1 MTRFKWWVAIAA
13 ISLFAFAWP
22 THAQTSAQGQK
33 VLQMTGGRGGGI
45 NYADS
50 VFYLQ
55 SMSPTGGASVAEQ
68 YPVTTYSMIAPAFL
82 SSQFLHC
89 SGVLNEVR
97 LTLADGSTAV
107 VKDSSS
113 VEDTQGY
120 NRLGLLV
127 YPTFDDSTGAVLLA
141 YSVRVHQ
148 SGSHDSLS
156 TYSVPKL
163 RTLTAPSD
171 TIGSFLDRTESAAVN
186 DSSGAFP
193 QERYLVLSHM
203 NGPRGIF
210 IPLTDRDG
218 ANLGGAKIS
227 VTWRHIRSYYAVSLG
242 GMLRGHEVRCRVRAD
257 LVGRRD

>member
-1 MTRFKWWVAIAA
+1 MKIKAILVAIIATL
-13 ISLFAFAWP
+13 SFSSAFAGSGDIVSLPDGTYWNIV
-22 THAQTSAQGQK
+22 SGQK
-33 VLQMTGGRGGGI
+33 VFSDGSAMTSET
-45 NYADS
+45 A
-50 VFYLQ
+50 
-55 SMSPTGGASVAEQ
+55 
-68 YPVTTYSMIAPAFL
+68 PVTTYAMIAPAFL
-82 SSQFLHC
+82 STQFLHC

-97 LTLADGSTAV
+97 LTLPDGSIAV

-120 NRLGLLV
+120 NRLGLLL
-127 YPTFDDSTGAVLLA
+127 YPTFDDSTGAVLMA

-156 TYSVPKL
+156 TFSVPKL

-171 TIGSFLDRTESAAVN
+171 TVGSFLDRLESAAVN

-227 VTWRHIRSYYAVSLG
+227 VTWRHIRTWKPDLSTG
-242 GMLRGHEVRCRVRAD
+242 WLRGTEVRCRVRAD